1 MPRGPAW
8 PQSIPELPYTRHT
21 AYAGSDA
28 FLSLTFLDS
37 NQTPI
42 QPTTITY
49 RIDSLESA
57 QVVQPLTNVTPTGT
71 SQVLQIPGSVL
82 QMTRQWFGRENMQ
95 VWITA
100 TYLDSSTN
108 STSISQTIAIIELI
122 AIASAPQ

>member
-21 AYAGSDA
+21 SYAGSDA
-28 FLSLTFLDS
+28 FLSMTFLDS
-37 NQTPI
+37 SQAPITP
-42 QPTTITY
+42 TGITY
-49 RIDSLESA
+49 RIDSLDSSE
-57 QVVQPLTNVTPTGT
+57 VVQPLTNVTPTGST
-71 SQVLQIPGSVL
+71 QILQIPGSVL

-100 TYLDSSTN
+100 TYLDSATGKT
-108 STSISQTIAIIELI
+108 STSQTVSIIELI